1 MANNYFRRYVK
12 SDLRVTQFM
21 VLFSLVANQ
30 SETDMTDTRFFSATA
45 IDRATG
51 RARTFWS
58 FRPYHAGVAARK
70 WLRNLR

>member
-1 MANNYFRRYVK
+1 
-12 SDLRVTQFM
+12 M